1 MDRMLFIAMTG
12 AKQTMLSQAVASN
25 NLANVNTTGFRA
37 DLARFM
43 SLPVSGPG
51 HASRVY
57 AVTDRPGSDMQPGGI
72 ITTGND
78 LDVAVNG
85 EGWIAVQAP
94 DGTEAYTRAG
104 ELRISASGLLQTAAG
119 HPVLG
124 DGGPITLPPAEK
136 IAIGT
141 DGTVTVLPVGQAA
154 TTLAAADR
162 IKLVSPPEKD
172 LTKGEDGLMRTRDG
186 LPQAADAR
194 VKLASGAL
202 ETSNVN
208 AVDAMVNLIS
218 LARNFELQIKLMKTA
233 EENESAGTQVM
244 RFG

>member
-12 AKQTMLSQAVASN
+12 AKQTMLSQAVTSN
-25 NLANVNTTGFRA
+25 NLANVNTSGFRA

-51 HASRVY
+51 YPSRVY
-57 AVTDRPGSDMQPGGI
+57 AVTDQPGSDQQPGGI
-72 ITTGND
+72 MTTGND

-104 ELRISASGLLQTAAG
+104 ELRVSETGVLQTAAG

-124 DGGPITLPPAEK
+124 NGGPITMPAYEK
-136 IAIGT
+136 IAIAG
-141 DGTVTVLPVGQAA
+141 DGTITVLPVGQAA
-154 TTLAAADR
+154 TTLAAVDR
-162 IKLVSPPEKD
+162 IKLVSPPASD
-172 LTKGEDGLMRTRDG
+172 MVKGDDGLMRTRDG
-186 LPQAADAR
+186 LPQPADAR
-194 VKLASGAL
+194 VKLTSGAI
-202 ETSNVN
+202 EGSNVN
-208 AVDAMVNLIS
+208 AVDAMVNLIT

-233 EENESAGTQVM
+233 EDNEAAAAQVM